1 MNGAVLLARTAAA
14 DMYPP
19 ERRARAISYVLF
31 GALFGAALGPLVFRP
46 LFAGKDLELDTLVIP
61 WFVAAAMALVGV
73 AIALMIRPD
82 PRTIALELQLADESA
97 APSAPPA
104 PLREILRRPGVPSA
118 VIAALASFSVMVGVM
133 NLTGYIVVGH
143 HHEQADVFTV
153 ISLHIVGMYA
163 LVLVIGQLIDRV
175 GRRPSLIAGLG
186 IMAVSTVMLA
196 WVESISGTSV
206 SLFLLGLGWNL
217 SYVAATAELVTHA
230 TPVER
235 GRLVG
240 FTDLAA
246 GLLGASLALL
256 GGAAYTEWG
265 AVAVAVGGTIAVLV
279 PAAAIFA
286 ARRPRAA
293 LEPAG

>member
-1 MNGAVLLARTAAA
+1 M
-14 DMYPP
+14 
-19 ERRARAISYVLF
+19 
-31 GALFGAALGPLVFRP
+31 
-46 LFAGKDLELDTLVIP
+46 
-61 WFVAAAMALVGV
+61 
-73 AIALMIRPD
+73 
-82 PRTIALELQLADESA
+82 
-97 APSAPPA
+97 
-104 PLREILRRPGVPSA
+104 
-118 VIAALASFSVMVGVM
+118 IAALASFSVMAGVM

-143 HHEQADVFTV
+143 HHAQADVFTV

-175 GRRPSLIAGLG
+175 GRRQSLIGGLA

-196 WVESISGTSV
+196 WVESIAGTSV

-246 GLLGASLALL
+246 GLLAASLALL

-265 AVAVAVGGTIAVLV
+265 AVAIAVGGTIAVTV
-279 PAAAIFA
+279 PAAAILA
-286 ARRPRAA
+286 GRRPRAA
-293 LEPAG
+293 LETAG